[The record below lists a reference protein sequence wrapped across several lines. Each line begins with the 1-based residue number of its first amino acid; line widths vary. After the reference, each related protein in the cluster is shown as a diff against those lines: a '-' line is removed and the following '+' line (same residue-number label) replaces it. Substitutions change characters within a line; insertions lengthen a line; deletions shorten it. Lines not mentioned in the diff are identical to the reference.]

1 VGNSDSFVE
10 NLLQYLCAKNY
21 QNKIRFDKLI
31 AKNKKGKK
39 KFGPMVYIYIYIYCH
54 LTEAADRMLHFA
66 G

>member
-10 NLLQYLCAKNY
+10 NLLQYLCVKNY

-39 KFGPMVYIYIYIYCH
+39 KFGPMVPWYIYTYCH